1 MQGEKNMELHD
12 ILMYDET
19 IFQEMTVFNSD
30 YLPENFKLRQPQMSE
45 MALSLRPALK
55 GGKPI
60 NNLVLGPPATGKTTA
75 MKKLFEMA
83 ELDCDDEL
91 ICVYINCQLHTTKF
105 DIFSQIHKKVFGHTL
120 PETGVPFARLYNNIM
135 EEVQDREKALI
146 IALDDIHYLFQGNLI
161 SKIFYDILRAY
172 ESFEGV
178 RTGIFAVLSDIEF
191 RHVLDNNVGSIFNA
205 NEINFKPYSYD
216 ETYRI
221 LKERAELGFFPN
233 VISDELI
240 EKITEFTYE
249 NGDLRLGIDLL
260 RISGNNA
267 EVKASRKITEEDLD
281 KAIES
286 AGSVTLKYVLNNLS
300 EKEQNLLG
308 FIARLDENE
317 ITSGELYKQ
326 YHREQK
332 IGYTSFHRLINKLEF
347 LRLIDTSF
355 TGTGKKGN
363 SRFIRLR
370 FDRKLIRENLPKK
383 SSRKTS

>member
-1 MQGEKNMELHD
+1 MELHD

-55 GGKPI
+55 SGKPI

-75 MKKLFEMA
+75 IKKLFEMA

-120 PETGVPFARLYNNIM
+120 PETGVPFARLYGNIM

-146 IALDDIHYLFQGNLI
+146 LALDDIHYLFQGNLI
-161 SKIFYDILRAY
+161 SEIFYDILRAY

-191 RHVLDNNVGSIFNA
+191 RHVLDSNVGSIFNA
-205 NEINFKPYSYD
+205 NEINFKPYTYD

-221 LKERAELGFFPN
+221 LKERVELGFFPN

-267 EVKASRKITEEDLD
+267 EAKASPKISEEDVD

-286 AGSVTLKYVLNNLS
+286 AGSITLKYVLNNLS

-308 FIARLDENE
+308 FISRLDESE

-332 IGYTSFHRLINKLEF
+332 ISYSSFHRLINKLEF